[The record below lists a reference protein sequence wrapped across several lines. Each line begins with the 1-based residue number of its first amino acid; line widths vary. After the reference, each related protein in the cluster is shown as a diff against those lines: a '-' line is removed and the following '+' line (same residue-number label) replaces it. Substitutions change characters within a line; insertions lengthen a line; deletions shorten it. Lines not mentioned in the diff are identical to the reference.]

1 MIWLDGTDMKDYI
14 TIFSC
19 QIDKVKS
26 AHDISPVG
34 DTRASFAALQLQ
46 RGTWK
51 AVDSTSRFHEP

>member
-1 MIWLDGTDMKDYI
+1 MKDYI